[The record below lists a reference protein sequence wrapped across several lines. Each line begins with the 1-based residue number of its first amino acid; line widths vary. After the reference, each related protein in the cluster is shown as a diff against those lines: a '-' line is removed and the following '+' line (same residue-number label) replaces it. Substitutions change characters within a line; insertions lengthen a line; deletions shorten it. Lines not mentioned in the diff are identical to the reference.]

1 MTYRRASL
9 QHLLLRWS
17 GVAIFL
23 ILWEIGPRLEWIDP
37 YFVPPF
43 SVVVA
48 EIGKLFSDG
57 YLAVHI
63 LVSVWR
69 AGVGLLIALLIGL
82 PLGFLLGRVYTRT
95 AEAIDPILRVL
106 SQVNP
111 FSLLPVFVLFFGI
124 GEAAKLAVVGWVSIW
139 PILFY
144 AVSASRNVDPI
155 QEKSAASMGISRAD
169 LILKVTLPASLPTIF
184 VGIRIGATITF
195 YILVAAE
202 MLGASAGLG
211 YLVHNAA
218 MNYQIPRIYAG
229 ATFIVIFGYLMN
241 RMLIY
246 LESLLFAW
254 RENTSAAV
262 TNHMPAAVPGW
273 RPGKLSALAAGLSLL
288 LVVIIGAIEV
298 QKVNR
303 EAASL
308 DPGSHSRHFGTPVDA
323 GGSGN

>member
-1 MTYRRASL
+1 MNNRRTSL
-9 QHLLLRWS
+9 QHFLLRWS

-23 ILWEIGPRLEWIDP
+23 ILWEIGPRLEWVDP
-37 YFVPPF
+37 YFMPPF
-43 SVVVA
+43 STVVV
-48 EIGKLFSDG
+48 EIGNLFSDG

-69 AGVGLLIALLIGL
+69 AGVGLLVALLIAL

-124 GEAAKLAVVGWVSIW
+124 GEVAKLAVVGWVSIW

-144 AVSASRNVDPI
+144 TVSASRNVDPV
-155 QEKSAASMGISRAD
+155 QEKSAASMGISRTD
-169 LILKVTLPASLPTIF
+169 LILKVIIPASLPTIF

-229 ATFIVIFGYLMN
+229 ATFIVIFGYLLN
-241 RMLIY
+241 RLLIY

-254 RENTSAAV
+254 QENTSAAV
-262 TNHMPAAVPGW
+262 TKDIPAMEPDW
-273 RPGKLSALAAGLSLL
+273 RPGRLSVMAAGAALI
-288 LVVIIGAIEV
+288 LVIVFGGIEV

-303 EAASL
+303 EASSI

-323 GGSGN
+323 GGGN